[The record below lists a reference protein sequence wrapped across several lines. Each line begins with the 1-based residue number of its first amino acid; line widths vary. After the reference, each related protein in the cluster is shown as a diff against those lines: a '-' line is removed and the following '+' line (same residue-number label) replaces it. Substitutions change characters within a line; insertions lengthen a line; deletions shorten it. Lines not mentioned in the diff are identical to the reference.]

1 MGWGWGVAT
10 VGRDG
15 IATRSW
21 CYETIC
27 LQTEALGQKKPA
39 HCCWDSA
46 IGFNL
51 QLGDISRSGGPSTF
65 PIKQKVN
72 PVRDLAL
79 GLGDTKQGPESSV
92 VRGSS
97 GLEENKARL
106 TNA

>member
-1 MGWGWGVAT
+1 M
-10 VGRDG
+10 GRDG

-27 LQTEALGQKKPA
+27 LQTEALGQKKRHIVA
-39 HCCWDSA
+39 GTQHDSA
-46 IGFNL
+46 IGFNR
-51 QLGDISRSGGPSTF
+51 DISRSGGPSTF
-65 PIKQKVN
+65 PIKRKVN
-72 PVRDLAL
+72 PVRDMYAL

-106 TNA
+106 ANA

>member
-1 MGWGWGVAT
+1 M
-10 VGRDG
+10 GRDG

-27 LQTEALGQKKPA
+27 LQTEALGHKKPA

-46 IGFNL
+46 IGFNR
-51 QLGDISRSGGPSTF
+51 DISRSGGPSTF
-65 PIKQKVN
+65 PIKRKVN
-72 PVRDLAL
+72 PVRDMYAL
-79 GLGDTKQGPESSV
+79 GLGDTEQGPESSV